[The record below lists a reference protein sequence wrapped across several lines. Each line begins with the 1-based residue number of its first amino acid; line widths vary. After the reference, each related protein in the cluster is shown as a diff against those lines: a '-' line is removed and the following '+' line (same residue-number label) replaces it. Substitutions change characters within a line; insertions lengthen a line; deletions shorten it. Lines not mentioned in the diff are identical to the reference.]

1 MVRSRFSALKPV
13 VFRLAAALEKYQADF
28 DVLVR
33 SRFDPGLCR
42 AVIRELGEIQNLSAA
57 LPQLAADMLEVI
69 TRHVELLGLLFRRGG
84 GGGAPGGVPSRW
96 VRRRS
101 AACARRIA
109 APWMPCMASA
119 CGSSPATPDA
129 G

>member
-33 SRFDPGLCR
+33 TRFDPGLCR

-69 TRHVELLGLLFRRGG
+69 TRHVELLGLLLRRGG
-84 GGGAPGGVPSRW
+84 AGAEPVGAAEIGSL
-96 VRRRS
+96 RS
-101 AACARRIA
+101 AHR
-109 APWMPCMASA
+109 S
-119 CGSSPATPDA
+119 TVDA
-129 G
+129 MHGKCLRLLTSDA